1 MKKRWL
7 KLAAIGIM
15 TGTLMVQAPVAAYAG
30 ENGEATVME
39 AAEVAAKVVTADN
52 VETSYASVSE
62 AVKAMTDGATLY
74 LEEDSSE
81 EISVPTT
88 QRWKLNTNG
97 YAYSGHIFLQ
107 TEAGIE
113 VLNGSVL
120 EDGFFIDGKYSDAQ
134 TYVLIDD
141 GVKADNGARIIIES
155 YEKPEQWC
163 RKEEEQEQYVVE
175 TTTSLP
181 YKAGNQ
187 RYASSARATYDI
199 ADGDT
204 LYIVEDTDRGLSG
217 DNDLSKT
224 YNIDAGNHIVDGDLH
239 IPENATLYSGIFT
252 GELYISQFTITDKCR
267 FAEESAGS
275 LRYICDNDTK
285 IVQDSEGYLMLTPAK
300 ASDKVIS
307 CNGKTYVYAERA
319 FEDMSENE
327 GATLT
332 FSGDYDAVISFPY
345 NRKGKLAFGKYS
357 PKDFIENFG
366 ELEIVSGVFDEVP
379 EGNYNCMVSYQPITI
394 SGGYYGE
401 YDFYDGE
408 WGNPGYIVKGGT
420 FSPYAYDQIKD
431 DIADGYEAVS
441 KDGNYVIQ
449 KKGEVKLTGWQKIDG
464 KWYYYN
470 SNGAKTTG
478 WQKVSGKWYYM
489 NEDGIMQT
497 GWQKINGKWYYMNGS
512 GAMQTGWQKIGGKWY
527 YMNGSGA
534 MQTGWQKIGGKWY
547 YMNGSGAMLTGWQK
561 IGGKWY
567 YMNGSGVMLTG
578 WQKIGGKWYYMNG
591 SGVMLTGRQK
601 IGGKWYQFNASGVWI
616 K

>member
-7 KLAAIGIM
+7 KLVAIGIM

-81 EISVPTT
+81 KILVPTT

-97 YAYSGHIFLQ
+97 YAYSGYIFTG

-120 EDGFFIDGKYSDAQ
+120 EAGFFIDGRFSDAQ

-141 GVKADNGARIIIES
+141 GVKADDRARGIIER

-204 LYIVEDTDRGLSG
+204 LYIVEDTDRGLSA
-217 DNDLSKT
+217 DNIWRKT
-224 YNIDAGNHIVDGDLH
+224 FNIDAGNHIVDGDLN

-252 GELYISQFTITDKCR
+252 GELMISQFTITDKCR

-275 LRYICDNDTK
+275 LRHICDNDTK

-319 FEDMSENE
+319 FADMSENE

-332 FSGDYDAVISFPY
+332 FSGDYDASISFPY

-379 EGNYNCMVSYQPITI
+379 EGNYNCMVSYKPITI

-401 YDFYDGE
+401 YNFYDGD

-449 KKGEVKLTGWQKIDG
+449 KKGEVKLAGWQKIDG

-489 NEDGIMQT
+489 NKDGIMLT

-512 GAMQTGWQKIGGKWY
+512 GAMLTGW
-527 YMNGSGA
+527 N
-534 MQTGWQKIGGKWY
+534 KIGGKWY
-547 YMNGSGAMLTGWQK
+547 YMNGSGAMLTGWNKIGGKWYYMNGSGAMLTGWNK

-591 SGVMLTGRQK
+591 SGVMLTGRQR
-601 IGGKWYQFNASGVWI
+601 IGGKWYRFNASGVWI

>member
-547 YMNGSGAMLTGWQK
+547 YMNGSG
-561 IGGKWY
+561 
-567 YMNGSGVMLTG
+567 VMLTG